1 MRLLLAT
8 ASVAMGVIII
18 FVELGLLLGV
28 LDAQSLTATVVRGDL
43 LVMNIARINL
53 HRWDK
58 IDLVR
63 LEQVMAVPGVA
74 RVTPVYEDHVG
85 LEDPEDKR
93 VRRIILY
100 AFPPDDIPFA
110 LANASDVTRQL
121 KMSNGFMYDR
131 LSRPIFGN
139 FHAGDD
145 IKLDTVPHRVD
156 GYFSLGS
163 DIVNDGNI
171 LMSEGDWLAHE
182 PDAKPIMGVVHL
194 RPGVSAEK
202 ERDLILLRLPND
214 VAVLT
219 PSEAVQR
226 EDSYTMRSAPVGVLF
241 LVGMLAGL
249 VIGTINCYQVLYNEI
264 TDLLPQFATLKA
276 MGFSN
281 NFLRRVILEQATVLA
296 LTGFAAGVGFAWF
309 ADRYIARQSM
319 LPIRITPFS
328 GTIVF
333 ALTVLMCMIAGLF
346 AIRRAAVA
354 DPASLY

>member
-1 MRLLLAT
+1 MKA
-8 ASVAMGVIII
+8 
-18 FVELGLLLGV
+18 
-28 LDAQSLTATVVRGDL
+28 
-43 LVMNIARINL
+43 
-53 HRWDK
+53 
-58 IDLVR
+58 
-63 LEQVMAVPGVA
+63 
-74 RVTPVYEDHVG
+74 
-85 LEDPEDKR
+85 
-93 VRRIILY
+93 
-100 AFPPDDIPFA
+100 
-110 LANASDVTRQL
+110 
-121 KMSNGFMYDR
+121 SNGFVYDR
-131 LSRPIFGN
+131 LSRPIFGK
-139 FHAGDD
+139 FQPGDD

-171 LMSEGDWLAHE
+171 FMSEGDWLSRS

-194 RPGVSAEK
+194 KSGVPVEK
-202 ERDLILLRLPND
+202 ERDLILSRVPGD
-214 VAVLT
+214 VVVLT

-226 EDSYTMRSAPVGVLF
+226 ENSYTMRSAPVGILF
-241 LVGMLAGL
+241 LIGMLAGL

-281 NFLRRVILEQATVLA
+281 GFLRRVILEQATVLA
-296 LTGFAAGVGFAWF
+296 LTGFAAGTAFAWF
-309 ADRYIARQSM
+309 ADRYIAGQSM
-319 LPIRITPFS
+319 LPIRITVFS